1 MSWLKTSDASA
12 WHPMLMRVLEWQLS
26 RREPWLVNE
35 VYGFMSRCAVQC
47 AQHETDYVVDAG
59 VAMQTAQDMGRFEVL
74 VQVCTDTGLLTS
86 VAIPDETT
94 GRDRPGF
101 KIVEEKDL
109 WHMILRSERE
119 WETQRRKD
127 VGNTA
132 WTVEVRRRDGD
143 ACRWC
148 GSVVGWGGDKKSGRS
163 GTYDHRVP
171 GQGATGPEDL
181 YVACRTCNSAR
192 GDEKNREW
200 NRTLLPPPE
209 EPFYQR
215 ATVAW
220 LAKHGVDV
228 RATDHRRPI
237 RSTTS
242 EEAGSTTPAAEQAP
256 QRESAPAQATAAPTD
271 AAGSTAGDATAAPRQ
286 GVRDTAS
293 RPERQRAAQVRDARG
308 PGEPAAADPA
318 QRDVARRLLDKR
330 KQELLE
336 ALAAARGI
344 PQPAP
349 AAERSWVDLAE
360 VEWEPDDAGPPG
372 MGPDLQIPADRQAEG
387 SGFPGSGRDGT
398 CLDGHGPGS
407 GWDVP
412 GRDGSAGGSGG
423 AGKGSGR
430 RRRRGRRGGRGR
442 GGDRGEG

>member
-1 MSWLKTSDASA
+1 MPWLKVSDASA
-12 WHPMLMRVLEWQLS
+12 THPIALAAMEADDADDRI
-26 RREPWLVNE
+26 VNE
-35 VYGFMSRCAVQC
+35 LFGFVARCAVMA
-47 AQHETDYVVDAG
+47 AQHERDYVVTVGTARVMAG
-59 VAMQTAQDMGRFEVL
+59 SSRFEAL
-74 VQVCTDTGLLTS
+74 VAAAVRAGYF
-86 VAIPDETT
+86 VETT
-94 GRDRPGF
+94 AEDAEGVPRRAF
-101 KIVEEKDL
+101 RLVEEKDL
-109 WHMILRSERE
+109 FHMLLKKERA
-119 WETQRRKD
+119 WETQRRND
-127 VGNTA
+127 VANPEL
-132 WTVEVRRRDGD
+132 TVPVRLRDGD
-143 ACRWC
+143 GCRWC
-148 GSVVGWGGDKKSGRS
+148 GKTVAWRDRKSGR
-163 GTYDHRVP
+163 GATYDHVRP
-171 GQGATGPEDL
+171 GQGAASPEDL
-181 YVACRTCNSAR
+181 VVACRSCNSAR
-192 GDEKNREW
+192 KDEENTSFDRA
-200 NRTLLPPPE
+200 LMPPPE
-209 EPFYQR
+209 HPLYG
-215 ATVAW
+215 ADT
-220 LAKHGVDV
+220 LAFLAEHDV
-228 RATDHRRPI
+228 VPAPTAP
-237 RSTTS
+237 

-293 RPERQRAAQVRDARG
+293 RPERQRAAQVRDAGG
-308 PGEPAAADPA
+308 PGEPAAAAPA

-336 ALAAARGI
+336 ALAAARGT

-372 MGPDLQIPADRQAEG
+372 VGPVDLQIPADRQAEG
-387 SGFPGSGRDGT
+387 SGFPGSGRDGSGRDGT